1 MKRLFDIAASII
13 GILVL
18 SPVFLLFVLA
28 VRLSGPGPVLFK
40 QDRVGL
46 HGRVFRI
53 MKFRSMVQD
62 AERRG
67 GKLTVSGDS
76 RITSLGRF
84 MRRHKID
91 ELPQLF
97 NVLRGEMSLVG
108 PRPEVVEL
116 VEKYESQYRPLL
128 SVRPGI
134 THRVTLMFRNEE
146 QLLAGSCNPLR
157 LYESNVMPTKIR
169 LYSQTL
175 GRQSLW
181 DDIYIVMATIFRMP
195 VPGIECFTLMSE
207 PEVAN
212 ISNVMVSAVR
222 PQPDI
227 RTVPAR
233 AVRAEKQT
241 A

>member
-1 MKRLFDIAASII
+1 MKRLFDITASII

-18 SPVFLLFVLA
+18 SPVFLVFALA

-40 QDRVGL
+40 QDRVGRR
-46 HGRVFRI
+46 GRVFRI

-62 AERRG
+62 AEHRG
-67 GKLTVSGDS
+67 GKLTISGDS
-76 RITSLGRF
+76 RITELGRF
-84 MRRHKID
+84 LRKHKID

-116 VEKYESQYRPLL
+116 VEKYESEYWPLL
-128 SVRPGI
+128 TVRPGI

-146 QLLAGSCNPLR
+146 QMLAGLSNPLR
-157 LYESNVMPTKIR
+157 FYERNVIPTKIR
-169 LYSQTL
+169 LYCQTM
-175 GRQSLW
+175 GQQSLW
-181 DDIYIVMATIFRMP
+181 DDIFIVLATIFRIP
-195 VPGIECFTLMSE
+195 VPGIESFTMMSE

-212 ISNVMVSAVR
+212 ISVVHTDAARVMPSAR
-222 PQPDI
+222 P
-227 RTVPAR
+227 
-233 AVRAEKQT
+233 AVASIAKVQKQT